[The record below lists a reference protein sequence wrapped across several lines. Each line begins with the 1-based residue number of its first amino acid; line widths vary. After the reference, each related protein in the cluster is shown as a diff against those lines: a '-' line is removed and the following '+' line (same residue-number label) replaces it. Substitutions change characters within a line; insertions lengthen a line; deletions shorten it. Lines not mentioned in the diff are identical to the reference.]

1 MSNTNNTTKN
11 GSTNYGTKRG
21 GRRRG
26 FTLIEILIVVVIL
39 GVLAALVI
47 PGVTGVLE
55 NANENAA
62 IARASQI
69 STMVTR
75 LNTMKPSGVTIPP
88 KLADVAKSTTN
99 LTFSRAELSVLTTD
113 EGGAGYCSKDDLKNQ
128 KGESKGWVYNAT
140 TKKFEP
146 ES

>member
-47 PGVTGVLE
+47 PGVTTALDD
-55 NANENAA
+55 ANKNAA

-69 STMVTR
+69 TTMVTR
-75 LNTMKPSGVTIPP
+75 YNQFNNSDQITPA
-88 KLADVAKSTTN
+88 ADMP
-99 LTFSRAELSVLTTD
+99 LTDAQLEMLTA
-113 EGGAGYCSKDDLKNQ
+113 AGYCTPTDLSNQVEGGQSKN
-128 KGESKGWVYNAT
+128 WYYNAT
-140 TKKFEP
+140 SKKFDYKK
-146 ES
+146 

>member
-11 GSTNYGTKRG
+11 GSTNHGTKRG

-47 PGVTGVLE
+47 PGVTGAL
-55 NANENAA
+55 NDANSNAA
-62 IARASQI
+62 TARASQI

-75 LNTMKPSGVTIPP
+75 LNTMKPTNVTIPE
-88 KLADVAKSTTN
+88 KLAGVASSTTN
-99 LTFSRAELSVLTTD
+99 LTFSQADLLVLTTG
-113 EGGAGYCSKDDLKNQ
+113 EGRAGYCSQDDLKNQ
-128 KGESKGWVYNAT
+128 KDETKGWVYNAT

>member
-47 PGVTGVLE
+47 PGVTGALSD
-55 NANENAA
+55 ANNSAA
-62 IARASQI
+62 VARASQI
-69 STMVTR
+69 TTMVTR
-75 LNTMKPSGVTIPP
+75 LNQFKP
-88 KLADVAKSTTN
+88 
-99 LTFSRAELSVLTTD
+99 
-113 EGGAGYCSKDDLKNQ
+113 GGATITLTDGTEYSATALNALVTAKYCSAADLANQ
-128 KGESKGWVYNAT
+128 LDSGKGWVWSASEN
-140 TKKFEP
+140 KFTP
-146 ES
+146 AP

>member
-47 PGVTGVLE
+47 PGVTAALDD
-55 NANENAA
+55 ANKNAA

-69 STMVTR
+69 TTMVTR

-99 LTFSRAELSVLTTD
+99 VTFTSDELSALTTK
-113 EGGAGYCSKDDLKNQ
+113 EGCAGYCSEGDLKNQ
-128 KGESKGWVYNAT
+128 KAENKGWVYNAT

>member
-1 MSNTNNTTKN
+1 MTNANNTTKN
-11 GSTNYGTKRG
+11 GNTSTTKRG
-21 GRRRG
+21 KRRG

-47 PGVTGVLE
+47 PGVTGAL
-55 NANENAA
+55 NDANSNAA
-62 IARASQI
+62 TARASQI

-75 LNTMKPSGVTIPP
+75 LNTMKPTGVTIPD
-88 KLADVAKSTTN
+88 KLAGVAKSTTN

-113 EGGAGYCSKDDLKNQ
+113 AGGAGYCSKDDLKNQ
-128 KGESKGWVYNAT
+128 KDENKGWVYNAT

>member
-47 PGVTGVLE
+47 PGVTGALSD
-55 NANENAA
+55 ANNSAA
-62 IARASQI
+62 VARASQI
-69 STMVTR
+69 TTMVTR
-75 LNTMKPSGVTIPP
+75 LNQFKP
-88 KLADVAKSTTN
+88 
-99 LTFSRAELSVLTTD
+99 
-113 EGGAGYCSKDDLKNQ
+113 GGATITLTDGTEYSATALNALVTAKYCSASDLANQ
-128 KGESKGWVYNAT
+128 VDSGKGWVWSASQN
-140 TKKFEP
+140 KFTP
-146 ES
+146 AP

>member
-47 PGVTGVLE
+47 PGVTGALKD
-55 NANENAA
+55 ANSNAA
-62 IARASQI
+62 TARASQI

-75 LNTMKPSGVTIPP
+75 LNTMKPTNVTIPA
-88 KLADVAKSTTN
+88 KLAGVASSTTN
-99 LTFSRAELSVLTTD
+99 VTFTIDDLSALSA
-113 EGGAGYCSKDDLKNQ
+113 AGYCTDADLTNQ
-128 KGESKGWVYNAT
+128 LGDGKGWLYNAT

-146 ES
+146 QS

>member
-47 PGVTGVLE
+47 PGVTGALSD
-55 NANENAA
+55 ANNSAA
-62 IARASQI
+62 VARASQI
-69 STMVTR
+69 TTMVTR
-75 LNTMKPSGVTIPP
+75 LNQFKP
-88 KLADVAKSTTN
+88 
-99 LTFSRAELSVLTTD
+99 
-113 EGGAGYCSKDDLKNQ
+113 GGATITLTDGTEYSATALNALVTAKYCSASDLANQ
-128 KGESKGWVYNAT
+128 VDSGKGWVWSASEN
-140 TKKFEP
+140 KFTP
-146 ES
+146 AP

>member
-47 PGVTGVLE
+47 PGVTGALSD
-55 NANENAA
+55 ANEKAA
-62 IARASQI
+62 VARASQI
-69 STMVTR
+69 TTMVTR
-75 LNTMKPSGVTIPP
+75 FNQFKPGNLTIPLTN
-88 KLADVAKSTTN
+88 KEYSATDLNALVTAK
-99 LTFSRAELSVLTTD
+99 
-113 EGGAGYCSKDDLKNQ
+113 YCSSADLENQ
-128 KGESKGWVYNAT
+128 LNSGKGWVWSTDEN
-140 TKKFEP
+140 KFTP
-146 ES
+146 AN

>member
-47 PGVTGVLE
+47 PGVTGALSD
-55 NANENAA
+55 ANNSAA
-62 IARASQI
+62 VARASQI
-69 STMVTR
+69 TTMVTR
-75 LNTMKPSGVTIPP
+75 LNQFKP
-88 KLADVAKSTTN
+88 
-99 LTFSRAELSVLTTD
+99 
-113 EGGAGYCSKDDLKNQ
+113 GGATITLTDGTEYSATALNALVTAKYCSAADLANQ
-128 KGESKGWVYNAT
+128 LDSGKGWVWSASQN
-140 TKKFEP
+140 KFTP
-146 ES
+146 AN